1 MSASIKISTLAKTS
15 GTPEEAIV
23 SWQDVVA
30 MLSSVRRTPCTA
42 ASCSGPGC
50 PHKNGACWSPAAFRS
65 GYRSVASVEEIGL
78 LVLDVDRQPE
88 AAVLAAR
95 DHLARYAH
103 VIHATHA
110 DRPGS
115 RSMRVVVRLSR
126 PVDPSEWP
134 RFWRAAVAALR
145 VQADPP
151 VSDAGRCYF
160 LPSRPADADYFVA
173 AQDGEQI
180 DVDAMLA
187 SPIAA
192 TSAEVQP

>member
-1 MSASIKISTLAKTS
+1 MSVIKISKLAKTS
-15 GTPEEAIV
+15 GTPEEAVV

-30 MLSSVRRTPCTA
+30 MLSSARRTPCSSS
-42 ASCSGPGC
+42 SCTGSAC
-50 PHKNGACWSPAAFRS
+50 PHKNGACWSPATFRS
-65 GYRSVASVEEIGL
+65 GYRSAASVEAIGL

-103 VIHATHA
+103 IIHSTHA
-110 DRPGS
+110 DQPGS
-115 RSMRVVVRLSR
+115 RSLRIVVRLSR

-145 VQADPP
+145 VPADPP

-160 LPSRPADADYFVA
+160 LPSRPADSDYFVVS
-173 AQDGEQI
+173 QDGEAI
-180 DVDAMLA
+180 DVDVMLA
-187 SPIAA
+187 VATA
-192 TSAEVQP
+192 VTSAEVQP